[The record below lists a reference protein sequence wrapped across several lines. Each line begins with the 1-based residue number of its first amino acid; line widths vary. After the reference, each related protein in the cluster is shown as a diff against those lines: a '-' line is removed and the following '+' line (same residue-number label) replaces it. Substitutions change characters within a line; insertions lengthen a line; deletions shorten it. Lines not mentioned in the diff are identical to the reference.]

1 MVDGEG
7 TPRSPQRRR
16 PALGSGLPASRVLL
30 EPLTPLTM
38 SHLRPFT
45 LLALL
50 ATTGLFSCVQIG
62 PPNDAEWAGIVDQED
77 PRTQLVLDM
86 SEGYCSNDFAVWEEH
101 IAEDAEVMVND
112 AVLTRDEVIAAFS
125 SGHDAFEG
133 IAHEDLNVTTMLY
146 NNGTVFTNMWY
157 TWTGKARA
165 TGEAVAIKGYCWMM
179 WEGDQVVALYNAFD
193 PTRYN
198 EALAGDS

>member
-1 MVDGEG
+1 MLADSFDELAAKIAGRPRATVDDSQA
-7 TPRSPQRRR
+7 TPVRELDV
-16 PALGSGLPASRVLL
+16 PATV
-30 EPLTPLTM
+30 
-38 SHLRPFT
+38 
-45 LLALL
+45 
-50 ATTGLFSCVQIG
+50 
-62 PPNDAEWAGIVDQED
+62 
-77 PRTQLVLDM
+77 
-86 SEGYCSNDFAVWEEH
+86 
-101 IAEDAEVMVND
+101 
-112 AVLTRDEVIAAFS
+112 DEVIAAFS